1 MASNWYKTFM
11 ASAGVEVGSHK
22 PDKPTRYTG
31 PPMDLAN
38 MRANGVR
45 SLLASCLD
53 CYHDATVN
61 VDHLPGHLAV
71 PSFAKRMNCSRC
83 GSKSVDVRPAWGTK
97 TTDMP
102 R

>member
-1 MASNWYKTFM
+1 MASNWYKIFM
-11 ASAGVEVGSHK
+11 AEAGVEVGSHT

-38 MRANGVR
+38 MRKNGVR

-53 CYHDATVN
+53 CYREATIN

-71 PSFAKRMNCSRC
+71 PSFAHRLKCSQC
-83 GSKSVDVRPAWGTK
+83 GSKRVHVMPAWGTK
-97 TTDMP
+97 ATALP